1 MGYGP
6 QVAIS
11 HEGYPVYLY
20 TDPHSQMT
28 TYVVVLPDGRA
39 FYSDAHGRIVATP
52 VESDKQVA
60 GAALAGL
67 AGLALFGPVG
77 GIVGAIVGAI
87 VGNELAKKGGA

>member
-1 MGYGP
+1 MGYGQ

-39 FYSDAHGRIVATP
+39 FYSDAHGRIFAPT
-52 VESDKQVA
+52 VESDKQAA
-60 GAALAGL
+60 GAALVGL
-67 AGLALFGPVG
+67 AGLAFFGPVG